1 MQVVNENIKE
11 KLYKYFVIYFGTLIL
26 MVSPYF
32 INLPMGKIGIIIGLS
47 IITIQTQRT
56 KQYNLTVLNIVSI
69 IGYLYSLSQSL

>member
-1 MQVVNENIKE
+1 
-11 KLYKYFVIYFGTLIL
+11 